1 MPERVNPVRSDRTLA
16 TESAWMRS
24 AHAVARHDRRLLD
37 SPASRSRADLLAAN
51 EVMHWLEH
59 LDP

>member
-1 MPERVNPVRSDRTLA
+1 MPSRLDALSTA
-16 TESAWMRS
+16 

-59 LDP
+59 LDL